1 MSRRGYP
8 TSDGKL
14 LFCGVDPTGTVALRI
29 DPTAATADTVDLGI
43 RNNTSACQ
51 IARGDNGLIM
61 LWNRYNHTEW
71 VLLDRDGTELRAGPF
86 TPENF
91 GEERRVNP
99 QSLLYAGGQF
109 VFMTQTT
116 NRLMLHAIDETTGE
130 IFRPWD
136 VRLEPGDEFYDIDGV
151 TLVTDGDYLYVGIG
165 TSVPPPFRIK
175 LQKLPL
181 LSSLD

>member
-1 MSRRGYP
+1 
-8 TSDGKL
+8 
-14 LFCGVDPTGTVALRI
+14 
-29 DPTAATADTVDLGI
+29 
-43 RNNTSACQ
+43 
-51 IARGDNGLIM
+51 M